1 VVNRQDV
8 LDSLTSGVIVPRFHK
23 VALEM
28 EVLSQALRRL
38 CAAPTDANLQA
49 ARESWRSAR
58 TQWKLSEAM
67 WFGPVMQRRS
77 WQWIEGTSPNRERI
91 EALLT
96 NRESFDADFVREFL
110 GTTQVGLMTME
121 YLLFPDPDMP
131 HPGFPDADLNLA
143 GSPAPRCAYLE
154 ALGQVAAD
162 EAGFILDDWIGTGE
176 SEIAYQ
182 DVLTGAASRSLRPD
196 QAVAELVRHM
206 VFLTREITSLTWGV
220 ALGANGGDLDPE
232 AIPGG
237 AADHAVADLRSQLS
251 GIQELYLG
259 ADGGDSALGLGDI
272 IRQLSGEIDQ
282 GIIDSLAAAIESVD
296 HLEEPVARNLL
307 EDPAPARE
315 AIDRV
320 MALERIL
327 NTEVASLLNIS
338 IGFNDKDGDR

>member
-1 VVNRQDV
+1 
-8 LDSLTSGVIVPRFHK
+8 
-23 VALEM
+23 
-28 EVLSQALRRL
+28 
-38 CAAPTDANLQA
+38 
-49 ARESWRSAR
+49 
-58 TQWKLSEAM
+58 M

-77 WQWIEGTSPNRERI
+77 WQWIEGTSPDRERI

-96 NRESFDADFVREFL
+96 SRERVDAGFVREFL

-121 YLLFPDPDMP
+121 YLLFPDPDS
-131 HPGFPDADLNLA
+131 PDPKFLDTLA

-154 ALGQVAAD
+154 ALGQVAAE

-176 SEIAYQ
+176 SEVAYR
-182 DVLTGAASRSLRPD
+182 DVLTGAASRSLSPD

-206 VFLTREITSLTWGV
+206 VFLTREITSLTWGA
-220 ALGANGGDLDPE
+220 ALGGNGGDLDPE

-237 AADHAVADLRSQLS
+237 AANHAVADLRSQLS

-259 ADGGDSALGLGDI
+259 ADGGDAALGLGDI
-272 IRQLSGEIDQ
+272 IRQLSGGIDQ
-282 GIIDSLAAAIESVD
+282 GIMDSLEAAIESVER
-296 HLEEPVARNLL
+296 LEEPVARNLV

-315 AIDRV
+315 AIGRV